1 MENTIEM
8 DALGVPLFSETS
20 MCRAGK
26 DEFYFTALLAWK
38 MSFSTL
44 GVKISSGNPKE
55 CPGF

>member
-1 MENTIEM
+1 MDGLMENTIEM

-38 MSFSTL
+38 M
-44 GVKISSGNPKE
+44 
-55 CPGF
+55 